1 MTASAQAAV
10 ADERGAIAGLTPL
23 LLVLC
28 LLLGALVI
36 DINAIRG
43 QRMRFGEA
51 LEQAAVVAAGE
62 IDAPYL
68 AASGE
73 IRLATEAA
81 TVAREYLRRNLQSLN
96 RQIAD
101 SSAAAVAASAEI
113 AVTAPGAIDP
123 IRNRRVAAPT
133 VSIRAE
139 VPVRTGLLRLAGL
152 PAIRALP
159 ITASATTRS

>member
-1 MTASAQAAV
+1 MIASARVAV
-10 ADERGAIAGLTPL
+10 ADEGGGISGLTPL
-23 LLVLC
+23 LLSLC

-43 QRMRFGEA
+43 QRLRFGDA

-68 AASGE
+68 AATGE
-73 IRLATEAA
+73 IRLAADAT
-81 TVAREYLRRNLQSLN
+81 TVAREYVRRNLQPLN
-96 RQIAD
+96 DQIAG
-101 SSAAAVAASAEI
+101 SSAAAVATSAQI
-113 AVTAPGAIDP
+113 AVTASGDADP
-123 IRNRRVAAPT
+123 IRNRTVAAPT

-139 VPVRTGLLRLAGL
+139 IPVRTGLLRLAGL

>member
-1 MTASAQAAV
+1 MTAAARVAV
-10 ADERGAIAGLTPL
+10 AGESGAISGMTPL
-23 LLVLC
+23 LLGLC

-36 DINAIRG
+36 DINAVRG
-43 QRMRFGEA
+43 QRLRFGDA

-62 IDAPYL
+62 IDAHHL
-68 AASGE
+68 AANGE

-81 TVAREYLRRNLQSLN
+81 IVAREYLRRNLRSLDG
-96 RQIAD
+96 QIAET
-101 SSAAAVAASAEI
+101 SAEAVASSAEI

-123 IRNRRVAAPT
+123 IRNRGVAAPT

-139 VPVRTGLLRLAGL
+139 IPVRTGLLGLAGL
-152 PAIRALP
+152 PATRALR

>member
-1 MTASAQAAV
+1 MITVARAAV
-10 ADERGAIAGLTPL
+10 ADERGSISGLTPL
-23 LLVLC
+23 LLVLS

-36 DINAIRG
+36 DINGIRG
-43 QRMRFGEA
+43 QRLRFGDA

-62 IDAPYL
+62 VDAHHL
-68 AASGE
+68 AATGE
-73 IRLATEAA
+73 VRLSDHATA
-81 TVAREYLRRNLQSLN
+81 VAREYLRLNLRSVDGL
-96 RQIAD
+96 IAGSTAD
-101 SSAAAVAASAEI
+101 AVATSAQI
-113 AVTAPGAIDP
+113 AVTAQGGFDP
-123 IRNRRVAAPT
+123 IRKRSVAAPT

>member
-1 MTASAQAAV
+1 MIASARVAV
-10 ADERGAIAGLTPL
+10 AEEGGGISGLTPL
-23 LLVLC
+23 LLSLC

-43 QRMRFGEA
+43 QRLRFGDA

-68 AASGE
+68 AATGV
-73 IRLATEAA
+73 IRLATDAT
-81 TVAREYLRRNLQSLN
+81 TVAREYVRHNLQPLN
-96 RQIAD
+96 GQIAE
-101 SSAAAVAASAEI
+101 SSAAAVAASAQI
-113 AVTAPGAIDP
+113 AVTASGDADP
-123 IRNRRVAAPT
+123 IRNRIVAAPT

-139 VPVRTGLLRLAGL
+139 IPVRTGLLRLAGL